1 MRFYSRKLIRPSDL
15 NANNTLFGGSLLKW
29 IDEEAGIYAMTK
41 LSSRKV
47 VTKYMSEI
55 DFVSSAKQGDVIE
68 IGIEFV
74 SIGKTSITFRCEV
87 RNRFTE
93 KTIVRIDEIVFVNVD
108 ENEKPKSHGITLD
121 FIKSNAEIV

>member
-1 MRFYSRKLIRPSDL
+1 MKYYSRKLIRPSDL

-41 LSSRKV
+41 LNSRKV

-55 DFVSSAKQGDVIE
+55 DFVSSAAQADVIE

-74 SIGKTSITFRCEV
+74 SIGTSSITFRCEV
-87 RNRFTE
+87 RNRFSE
-93 KTIVRIDEIVFVNVD
+93 KTIIRIEKIVFVNVD
-108 ENEKPKSHGITLD
+108 ENERPIPHGISLEE
-121 FIKSNAEIV
+121 IKKNAVIR